1 MLKAINAWSL
11 PDNLSPLDQLRAAK
25 KAGFEAY
32 EPVLNLTGPLS
43 LESGED
49 EFIAFRKAAD
59 AEGVALTS
67 FATGLYWQYP
77 FTSADPAIYARSL
90 DIARFQLRAAKWLGA
105 RVILVVPG
113 NNVPAKDGSIEP
125 YDVLYNRALDAVRS
139 LAPLAEELGVTIGIE
154 NVWNNFLITPLEMTN
169 FVDAAGSKRV
179 GAYFDVGNVIL
190 FGYPQQW
197 IDMLGNRIVCVH
209 IKDFKKSTGSFDGF
223 GDLLT
228 GDVDFPAVMASLK
241 KIGYDHALIVEK
253 GVYARYELASVY
265 NASTA
270 MDWIMGR
277 QTA

>member
-1 MLKAINAWSL
+1 S
-11 PDNLSPLDQLRAAK
+11 LSPLDQLRAAK

-32 EPVLNLTGPLS
+32 EPVLNSTGPLS

-49 EFIAFRKAAD
+49 EFTAFRKAAD

-77 FTSADPAIYARSL
+77 FTSADPEIYAKSI

-113 NNVPAKDGSIEP
+113 NNVPTKDGSIES

-154 NVWNNFLITPLEMTN
+154 NVWNNFLITPLEMAN

-209 IKDFKKSTGSFDGF
+209 IKDFKKSTGNFDGF

-228 GDVDFPAVMASLK
+228 GDVDFPVVMASLK

-253 GVYARYELASVY
+253 GVYTRHELASVY